1 MEMMDI
7 KVKLNLNLSKMDK
20 IYLNEK
26 SSKLELKLEKK
37 KKKREIRD
45 NNNHHKQQQHQQT
58 YNQSYTQENKCIRT
72 GEPLK
77 TPTGEPPKPP
87 QESQLNPHR
96 KKLFL
101 KKSNSIKKN

>member
-45 NNNHHKQQQHQQT
+45 IITTTTSNNNTSKHTTNHTHR
-58 YNQSYTQENKCIRT
+58 RT
-72 GEPLK
+72 NVYA
-77 TPTGEPPKPP
+77 
-87 QESQLNPHR
+87 QESP
-96 KKLFL
+96 
-101 KKSNSIKKN
+101 